1 MKLKDFKGVFKK
13 TQLTFIKAEKV
24 GKDYYIIRFEK
35 PKKMVWRAGE
45 HGIFSLKHA
54 RYQGRKWHVFSVASS
69 FKEDEI
75 LLGTRTGE
83 HISNYKKALI
93 SLKKGDVVKL
103 RGPFGWFTEQDA
115 VSPMVLIGLGVGITP
130 IRALLKDNEISDKTI
145 NVIYSS
151 KETYLFKAEL
161 DLLKE
166 NKNLTIKYTKNTVDT
181 NQEIIKAVNLYKNN
195 AYYYI
200 GGSPKAV
207 KSVKKLLKS
216 KGIKGKQI
224 INDPF
229 YGY

>member
-24 GKDYYIIRFEK
+24 GEDYYVIRFEK
-35 PKKMVWRAGE
+35 PKKKIWRAGE
-45 HGIFSLKHA
+45 HGIFSLKHSWFK
-54 RYQGRKWHVFSVASS
+54 GRKWHVFSLASS

-75 LLGTRTGE
+75 LVGTRTGQK
-83 HISNYKKALI
+83 ISNYKKALI

-103 RGPFGWFTEQDA
+103 RGPFGWFTEQDS

-151 KETYLFKAEL
+151 NETYLFKEDL
-161 DLLKE
+161 DGLKD
-166 NKNLTIKYTKNTVDT
+166 NKNLTIKYTKNKMDT
-181 NQEIIKAVNLYKNN
+181 TQEITRAIGLYGNN

-200 GGSPKAV
+200 GGSPKSV
-207 KSVKKLLKS
+207 KSIKKLLRS
-216 KGIKGKQI
+216 KNINRKRI